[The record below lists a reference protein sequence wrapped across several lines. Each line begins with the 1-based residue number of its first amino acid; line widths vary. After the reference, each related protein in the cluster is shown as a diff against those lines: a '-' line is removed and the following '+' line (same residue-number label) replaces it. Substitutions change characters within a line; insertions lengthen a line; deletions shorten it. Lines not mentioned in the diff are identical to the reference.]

1 MIERDE
7 NQFGFHKPL
16 HFLEQYLTLSQS
28 LAHFL
33 RHSNF
38 RQQRSQVRGSK
49 PFLVFG
55 VGTLQIYATFCEL
68 QLMGSLDI
76 LINP

>member
-1 MIERDE
+1 
-7 NQFGFHKPL
+7 
-16 HFLEQYLTLSQS
+16 

-38 RQQRSQVRGSK
+38 KPQRSQVLGSK

-55 VGTLQIYATFCEL
+55 VGTLQIYATFIEIWFVA
-68 QLMGSLDI
+68 SLNKV
-76 LINP
+76 LVP

>member
-1 MIERDE
+1 MIEGNED
-7 NQFGFHKPL
+7 QFGFHETL
-16 HFLEQYLTLSQS
+16 HFLEQYLTDSQS

-38 RQQRSQVRGSK
+38 SPQRSQVLGGK

-55 VGTLQIYATFCEL
+55 LG
-68 QLMGSLDI
+68 MNSLY
-76 LINP
+76 NSN

>member
-38 RQQRSQVRGSK
+38 KPHVSQVRGSK

-55 VGTLQIYATFCEL
+55 VGMPQQYPSFAI
-68 QLMGSLDI
+68 S
-76 LINP
+76 